1 MNAGTHAGEMADVC
15 EAVHLVLADGALVRL
30 DRARLPFSYRRLD
43 LPPAAVVVGG
53 EFLLTVSSRETS
65 SMEDPIRTLLVG
77 LVGAAALA
85 AGLVLVRQTR
95 KDELEQP
102 RLVPPG
108 ETQPVVISPERIRAL
123 GY

>member
-1 MNAGTHAGEMADVC
+1 M
-15 EAVHLVLADGALVRL
+15 
-30 DRARLPFSYRRLD
+30 
-43 LPPAAVVVGG
+43 
-53 EFLLTVSSRETS
+53 
-65 SMEDPIRTLLVG
+65 LVG

-85 AGLVLVRQTR
+85 AGLALVRQTR
-95 KDELEQP
+95 KDEFEHP